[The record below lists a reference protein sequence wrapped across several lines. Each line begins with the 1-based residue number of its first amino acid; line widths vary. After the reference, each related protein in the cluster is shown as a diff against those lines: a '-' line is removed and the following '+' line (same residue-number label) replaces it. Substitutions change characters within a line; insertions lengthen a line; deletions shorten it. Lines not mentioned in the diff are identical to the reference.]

1 MNADTLRRHYKKH
14 SSNFK
19 DWEQKSHAGDYMIFP
34 ENMGEYLSIDELSL
48 SQGEL
53 YTFVT
58 NKSGRGKRGSLV
70 ASIKG
75 TLTKDILSVL
85 EKLPIEKRNSVKE
98 VTMDMAKNMESAA
111 RQAFPS
117 ASLVIDRFHVIRLA
131 MDALQH
137 VRIKYRW
144 NELEKENN
152 AIEEARINGHR
163 YKVEELENGD
173 TAKQLLVRSRYI
185 LAKKPNEWTKD
196 QQQRAAQLFKRYPVL
211 KKAYYHV
218 LEFRRIFDN
227 STKNQAYHALMKWID
242 KNRELD
248 IKEFNTVA
256 NTVTANNNRILN
268 FFNNRNTNANAES
281 FNSKIKLFRANQRG
295 VVDCSFFLFRL
306 AKLFA

>member
-1 MNADTLRRHYKKH
+1 
-14 SSNFK
+14 
-19 DWEQKSHAGDYMIFP
+19 MIFP

-85 EKLPIEKRNSVKE
+85 EKFSIEKRNSVKG

-144 NELEKENN
+144 DELDKENN

-196 QQQRAAQLFKRYPVL
+196 QQQRASLLFKRYPVL

-218 LEFRRIFDN
+218 LEFRSIFDN
-227 STKNQAYHALMKWID
+227 SAKNQAYHALMKWID
-242 KNRELD
+242 KNKELD

-281 FNSKIKLFRANQRG
+281 FDSKIKLFRSNQRG

>member
-1 MNADTLRRHYKKH
+1 MKAETLRRHYKKY
-14 SSNFK
+14 SSDFK
-19 DWEQKSHAGDYMIFP
+19 DWDQKSHAEDYMLFP

-75 TLTKDILSVL
+75 TLAKDILSVL
-85 EKLPIEKRNSVKE
+85 EKLPLEKRQRVKE
-98 VTMDMAKNMESAA
+98 VTMDMAKNMESSA

-131 MDALQH
+131 MEALQH
-137 VRIKYRW
+137 VRVKYRW
-144 NELEKENN
+144 EELDKEND
-152 AIEEARINGHR
+152 AIEEAKIQGHR
-163 YKVEELENGD
+163 YKAKELENGD
-173 TAKQLLVRSRYI
+173 TPKQLLVRCRYI
-185 LAKKPNEWTKD
+185 LAKKPNEWTKN
-196 QQQRAAQLFKRYPVL
+196 QQQRAYLLFNRYPVL

-218 LEFRRIFDN
+218 LEFRSIFDN
-227 STKNQAYHALMKWID
+227 SSKSQAYQAFIKWVN
-242 KNRELD
+242 KNREVD

-256 NTVTANNNRILN
+256 NTVTANYNNILN
-268 FFNNRNTNANAES
+268 FFNNRHTNANAES

-295 VVDCSFFLFRL
+295 VVDNSFFLFRL